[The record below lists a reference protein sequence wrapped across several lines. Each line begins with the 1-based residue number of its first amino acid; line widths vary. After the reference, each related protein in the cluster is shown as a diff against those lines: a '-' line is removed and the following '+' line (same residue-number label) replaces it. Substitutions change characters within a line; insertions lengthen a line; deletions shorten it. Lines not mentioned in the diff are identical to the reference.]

1 MWLKKNKKVN
11 KEIEKSKNNN
21 IEFVDLNTNATEE
34 VTNTLE
40 KRINYKVIII
50 SLLLVIIFV
59 VLLPTITSI
68 FDSSSPENYT
78 NTVNSNS
85 GNDLV
90 NGYIQID
97 RNKANMT
104 VKDVRF
110 YNFTKRSNNTISYNY
125 KAEEVISN
133 TLSLQLYIEIYNRS
147 ETIIYREMFNP
158 SSEIEKGPVLSANI
172 VLNPNIYKEA
182 YYVKIVE
189 IKTEEAIITNSL
201 ICEKEF
207 TDGIFKLNYNIRYNF
222 GENALLSYE
231 VTKQATIIEPET
243 DEGADGEN
251 TENTTE
257 TDNENTENTAETD
270 KYNDIFLKEEADVS
284 NTNATDYKR
293 EDNYLNY
300 TIDLRT
306 IDLQDSDYE
315 LLYNIGTVERTIKI
329 IEESNGWSCKNE

>member
-1 MWLKKNKKVN
+1 MWLKKNKKAN

-34 VTNTLE
+34 ITNTLE

-68 FDSSSPENYT
+68 FDSSSPENYK

-85 GNDLV
+85 DNDLV

-97 RNKANMT
+97 RNKGNMT

-110 YNFTKRSNNTISYNY
+110 YNFAKRSNNTISYNY

-189 IKTEEAIITNSL
+189 ITTKDAIITNSL
-201 ICEKEF
+201 ICKKEF

-243 DEGADGEN
+243 DEEISEN
-251 TENTTE
+251 TEDTR
-257 TDNENTENTAETD
+257 ETD
-270 KYNDIFLKEEADVS
+270 KYNDIFFKEEADVS
-284 NTNATDYKR
+284 NTNATDYNR